1 MKECVNDALVCTEQA
16 LHFLNSL
23 SSMLKLEAGKVV
35 ANPTA
40 VDISDIFEAA
50 TAIIRPQ
57 LNSGVTLIVNAPK
70 NLGDVLIDATVLTH
84 VIVNL
89 EQNTVR
95 FTQEGTIEIRCD
107 MCYDMTATFSVS
119 DTGTGMTKE
128 MVATVFERY
137 KSMSRGGVGIG
148 LHISYKLVRVLG
160 SELQVESPWGNKQ
173 RGTSFF
179 FKLQLTPAFGESSR
193 MVVDGMGGYRIQ
205 TTSFLPVNASRRP
218 EQPRTTKK
226 VTGDDQVKLES
237 SALGTSS
244 QGSQTTPSTMT
255 SDPSSDVTASRQS
268 AGGPSSSEPAS
279 EGQQPRSALLPQ
291 VSFDEQPAEG
301 PSSSPPVRS
310 PPQGEMVTTS
320 ILLSTGL
327 SDVAT
332 DAQLQSGG
340 QTPFAELNSQPDA
353 QMLVRIDVQ
362 QVESSDAQVDEH
374 NAASAPSLSSAP
386 AVPSRTSPVAQEASA
401 VPALPKGLRVLVAD
415 DMRMNRKLMHRVLER
430 EMKAEWVVETAET
443 AEEAMERVLSAEPR
457 FGLVIFDENFGADR
471 MSGSQAIRLIR
482 EAGVTN
488 LVIISCTG
496 ALGGST
502 SEEEILASGA
512 DAVWG
517 KPFPSWSDGTM
528 QGELAGLLHDRRR
541 V

>member
-89 EQNTVR
+89 AQNAVR

-148 LHISYKLVRVLG
+148 LHISYKLVKVLG
-160 SELQVESPWGNKQ
+160 SELQVESPWGNGQ
-173 RGTSFF
+173 RGTRFF
-179 FKLQLTPAFGESSR
+179 FTLQLQPAFREGSSR
-193 MVVDGMGGYRIQ
+193 MSVDGMGGYRIQ
-205 TTSFLPVNASRRP
+205 TTSFLAVNGARSSRHETSLAEPHSSLTCTDTTCTSSNQTGLRDSDEP
-218 EQPRTTKK
+218 LRTPL
-226 VTGDDQVKLES
+226 GLES
-237 SALGTSS
+237 
-244 QGSQTTPSTMT
+244 
-255 SDPSSDVTASRQS
+255 
-268 AGGPSSSEPAS
+268 AG
-279 EGQQPRSALLPQ
+279 Q
-291 VSFDEQPAEG
+291 
-301 PSSSPPVRS
+301 PSSSPSAR
-310 PPQGEMVTTS
+310 PPAHGEKRTN
-320 ILLSTGL
+320 GL
-327 SDVAT
+327 SASSRCLDRSM
-332 DAQLQSGG
+332 DAQTPIPC
-340 QTPFAELNSQPDA
+340 QTPRTEAAVRADA
-353 QMLVRIDVQ
+353 QMPMPIDVPTVGPPHAKTDDQ
-362 QVESSDAQVDEH
+362 Q
-374 NAASAPSLSSAP
+374 AASASLVSFAP
-386 AVPSRTSPVAQEASA
+386 AVAHQTLSAAQAA
-401 VPALPKGLRVLVAD
+401 PAFAALPKGLRVLVAD